1 MNRKV
6 IILDVAKPDFREIKA
21 YVEHQFGDLVWGEV
35 NQEFK
40 AVIKAIGTNPEAG
53 KEIEILQELG
63 VGNFR
68 FRLVRQTRIIYEYNE
83 NEVVVHM
90 FIHTRR
96 DFRTH
101 LVKRLLNM

>member
-21 YVEHQFGDLVWGEV
+21 YVESQFGGLVWGEV

-40 AVIKAIGTNPEAG
+40 AAIKAIGTHPETG
-53 KEIEILQELG
+53 KEIEMLKELG

-68 FRLVRQTRIIYEYNE
+68 FKLVRQTRIIYEYNE
-83 NEVVVHM
+83 RQVIVHM

-96 DFRTH
+96 DFRTQ